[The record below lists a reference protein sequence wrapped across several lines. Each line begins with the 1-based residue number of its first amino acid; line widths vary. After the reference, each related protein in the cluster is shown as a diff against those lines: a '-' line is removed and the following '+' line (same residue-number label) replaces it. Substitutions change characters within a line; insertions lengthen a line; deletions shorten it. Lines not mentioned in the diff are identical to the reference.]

1 MVKAESRLDGYAM
14 RGTIVDRTQDWIF
27 FLNRTSKC
35 LRHCP
40 PPPITKLIDGH
51 SS

>member
-14 RGTIVDRTQDWIF
+14 RGTIVDRPQDWIF
-27 FLNRTSKC
+27 FKSHFQMFETL
-35 LRHCP
+35 P